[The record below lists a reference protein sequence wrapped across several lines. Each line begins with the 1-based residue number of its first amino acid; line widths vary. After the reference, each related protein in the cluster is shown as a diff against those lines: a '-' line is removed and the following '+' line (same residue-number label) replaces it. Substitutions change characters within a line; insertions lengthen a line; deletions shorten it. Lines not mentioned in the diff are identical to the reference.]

1 MTYYEVAL
9 DFLLY
14 SFLGWC
20 VEVAFQAIQIH
31 KVINRGFLNGP
42 VCPVYGFGVL
52 GVFSCVGAFRQTPL
66 MGAGEVPLLALFAMG
81 TILATVL
88 ELLGGVAL
96 DRCFHAR
103 WWDYSTDPFNFHGY
117 ICLEYSIIWGAAIVF
132 VVKVVHPLLSRG
144 TEAILPQRVGWWV
157 MLVNYILLLTDFI
170 VSVLMMLEFNRELEE
185 LERIRR
191 EMRRFSNSISLVV
204 GRSTFLAEDMVISAK
219 RRSSSM
225 ASFVRG
231 NRGEEKA
238 EEPEHDASGESVASP
253 GVAETVEEST
263 NRVVNLLETRAEY
276 EQKRG
281 QVSAALSQKK
291 QALGEK
297 TQAAREEALKLAYEA
312 RNLAGQTKE
321 KAFTQLAQMQENW
334 FTAFQRKPHL
344 TLRRVLNA
352 YPHFKHLLYN
362 EALNEVRNRWMKEQI
377 EIEKEKKKKGQR
389 LKT

>member
-1 MTYYEVAL
+1 M

-20 VEVAFQAIQIH
+20 VEVAFQAIEIH

-52 GVFSCVGAFRQTPL
+52 GVFSCVGAFRQTTL
-66 MGAGEVPLLALFAMG
+66 MGSEEVPLLALFAMG
-81 TILATVL
+81 TILATAL
-88 ELLGGVAL
+88 ELLGGFAL
-96 DRCFHAR
+96 DRFFHAR

-132 VVKVVHPLLSRG
+132 VVKVIHPLLSRG
-144 TEAILPQRVGWWV
+144 TRAILPERVGWWV
-157 MLVNYILLLTDFI
+157 MLFSYILFLTDFI
-170 VSVLMMLEFNRELEE
+170 VSVLMMLQFNRELEE
-185 LERIRR
+185 LERIHR

-225 ASFVRG
+225 ASLVRG
-231 NRGEEKA
+231 IRGEEKA
-238 EEPEHDASGESVASP
+238 EEPDQGPSEEPVASP
-253 GVAETVEEST
+253 EAVETVEESA
-263 NRVVNLLETRAEY
+263 NKVLNLLETRAEY

-291 QALGEK
+291 QVLGEK
-297 TQAAREEALKLAYEA
+297 TQAAREEALRLAYEA

-321 KAFTQLAQMQENW
+321 KAFVQLAQMHENW
-334 FTAFQRKPHL
+334 YASFQKKPHI
-344 TLRRVLNA
+344 TLRRVLKA
-352 YPHFKHLLYN
+352 YPHFKHLRYN
-362 EALNEVRNRWMKEQI
+362 EALNEVRDWWVKEQ
-377 EIEKEKKKKGQR
+377 KEKKKKDSA
-389 LKT
+389 